1 MPSPSQ
7 PIECDPPTDD
17 RGPFILYF
25 AVGLFLAIALL
36 AALLVTCKRRFRH
49 RLSLSLLEE
58 AARAERDEIERQKK
72 DAYDRWVLKGVLV
85 TQPDDT
91 TCVVTVCAPDK
102 DAPRAWEEAVG
113 NEWAEPTS
121 FARPQPALPHVV
133 IRLPSFKRRSN
144 VDLNRVAEEET
155 NAARSATEVE
165 REDARRGLGD
175 GGGGDDSDSSPGSV
189 VFRQDSLR
197 SWTSDRSGSS
207 EASGSGTRRES
218 D

>member
-1 MPSPSQ
+1 M
-7 PIECDPPTDD
+7 
-17 RGPFILYF
+17 
-25 AVGLFLAIALL
+25 
-36 AALLVTCKRRFRH
+36 TCKRRFRH

-91 TCVVTVCAPDK
+91 TRVVTVCAPDK

-113 NEWAEPTS
+113 NEWAEPTTL
-121 FARPQPALPHVV
+121 ARPQPALPHVV

-175 GGGGDDSDSSPGSV
+175 GDGGDGGDGDGGDDSDSSPGSV

-207 EASGSGTRRES
+207 EASGSGTRRGDES
-218 D
+218 N